1 MTALEV
7 TDLRVQYGRGARA
20 VRAVDGVSLA
30 VPSGGTLGLVG
41 ESGSGKSTVARA
53 LVGLAHGSFQRLV
66 VADAEFSSWSRP
78 AEARVRR
85 HVQFITQDPSSA
97 FNPRSTI
104 GASIAEVLAS
114 PVRESASGTARTP
127 AELLELV
134 ALDTGVARRYPHELS
149 GGQLQR
155 ASIARA
161 LAARPSVLIAD
172 EITSALD
179 VGVQAGILRL
189 LGDLQK
195 ELALSIVFISH
206 NLAVTRHISDQ
217 VAVMYLG
224 RIVEAGDSE
233 EVLVQS
239 RHPYTRALVDSVPR
253 LKVGAPLRL
262 PIQSEPPDPRR
273 PPAGCRFHPR
283 CPVGPQTNPERTDCI
298 EHDPG
303 TIATSASDAACH
315 YASQATRTIAAQ
327 DTTVPG

>member
-20 VRAVDGVSLA
+20 VRAVDGVSLSVA
-30 VPSGGTLGLVG
+30 SGGTLGLVG
-41 ESGSGKSTVARA
+41 ESGCGKSTIARA
-53 LVGLAHGSFQRLV
+53 LVGLARGTFTRLV
-66 VADAEFSSWSRP
+66 VADAEFGSWSKP
-78 AEARVRR
+78 AQAQVRK

-104 GASIAEVLAS
+104 GASISEVR
-114 PVRESASGTARTP
+114 PTRTP
-127 AELLELV
+127 AELLDLV
-134 ALDTGVARRYPHELS
+134 ALDPGLARRYPHELS

-161 LAARPSVLIAD
+161 LAAGPSVLIAD

-189 LGDLQK
+189 LADLRK
-195 ELALSIVFISH
+195 ELALSVVFISH

-224 RIVEAGDSE
+224 RIVEAGGAED
-233 EVLVQS
+233 VLMRP

-253 LKVGAPLRL
+253 LKAGAPLKL
-262 PIQSEPPDPRR
+262 PIQSEPPDPRL
-273 PPAGCRFHPR
+273 PPRGCRFHPR
-283 CPVGPQTNPERTDCI
+283 CPVGIQAHPERTDCV

-303 TIATSASDAACH
+303 TITTSASDAACH
-315 YASQATRTIAAQ
+315 YALDGKTHA
-327 DTTVPG
+327 